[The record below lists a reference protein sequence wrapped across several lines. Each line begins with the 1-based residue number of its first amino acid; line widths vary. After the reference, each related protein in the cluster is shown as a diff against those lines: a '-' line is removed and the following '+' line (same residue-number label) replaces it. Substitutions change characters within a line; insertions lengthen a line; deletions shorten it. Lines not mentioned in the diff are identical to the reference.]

1 MNEINNPIMNV
12 NSGKQNNYFTSMIQK
27 YNGNR
32 DFILFLKPEQIQ
44 KSAKERIFREMVRGQ
59 IDYGQFGI
67 YYQNNKFLENLIVA
81 ANDELINAQIIS
93 NALLHYDTC
102 FPGDLNVARI
112 RTKQQIL
119 LICYDCIYS
128 RLMQVKMTN
137 DVGCLIEIQYVLHD
151 QAKNF

>member
-1 MNEINNPIMNV
+1 MNENNNPMMNV
-12 NSGKQNNYFTSMIQK
+12 SSGKQNNYFTNMIQK

-44 KSAKERIFREMVRGQ
+44 KSAKERIFREMVRGN
-59 IDYGQFGI
+59 IDYAQFGI

-81 ANDELINAQIIS
+81 ANDELVNAQVIS
-93 NALLHYDTC
+93 NALLYYDTC

-119 LICYDCIYS
+119 VISYDCIYT

-137 DVGCLIEIQYVLHD
+137 DIGYLTDIQYVLRD
-151 QAKNF
+151 YAKNF